1 LAAAKGKDPAA
12 VETAKKAWY
21 ANGDEIAAFLAGA
34 NPKAW
39 PLTDSQT
46 MMREHLDLTLTEAVD
61 QLEGRYAESVA
72 GYDKVHDAML
82 RMADMLSN
90 GIISQFPEK
99 F

>member
-1 LAAAKGKDPAA
+1 
-12 VETAKKAWY
+12 
-21 ANGDEIAAFLAGA
+21 
-34 NPKAW
+34 
-39 PLTDSQT
+39 
-46 MMREHLDLTLTEAVD
+46 MREHLDLTLTEAVD